1 MCVLLLNGPSCNFC
15 YIWYK
20 FHTNWLQ
27 FALEILQTPTQ
38 VQLIQESEY
47 QIGSPALF
55 SFFFWTPPID
65 RQQSNKS
72 QEADI

>member
-1 MCVLLLNGPSCNFC
+1 MGPVVIFVTFDTNFIQIDSNLRWKFCNP
-15 YIWYK
+15 
-20 FHTNWLQ
+20 
-27 FALEILQTPTQ
+27 PTQ
-38 VQLIQESEY
+38 VQLIQDSEY